1 VKFRCKYTNVKL
13 MREQD
18 DTVPRKP
25 RKKKSDGGVSQ
36 PVETLSQQIA
46 EQARKAGDAERC
58 EAILA
63 DTRKQLMGELLA
75 KHQAPGAAERI
86 VDEVMAGARKLL
98 VEILLGVQLG
108 QLWEIYSASTDR
120 WSPSTVTDI
129 DGELVTLRAQD
140 NQWHRCHRNDMR
152 DRSHYRLVADL
163 GQPPEQLV
171 RQQS

>member
-1 VKFRCKYTNVKL
+1 MSEQNEATRPKL
-13 MREQD
+13 RSRE
-18 DTVPRKP
+18 
-25 RKKKSDGGVSQ
+25 SGGVLLDPAGQ
-36 PVETLSQQIA
+36 LSQQIA
-46 EQARKAGDAERC
+46 DHARKAGDAESC

-63 DTRKQLMGELLA
+63 DTRKQLIQQVLA
-75 KHQAPGAAERI
+75 EHAEHQAPGAAERI
-86 VDEVMAGARKLL
+86 VDEIIGRARELL

-129 DGELVTLRAQD
+129 DGDYVTLRAQD

-152 DRSHYRLVADL
+152 DRAHYRLVADL

-171 RQQS
+171 RQQG